1 MKRVCLVVSTLLT
14 AKILL
19 LDQIAALSRDNTVV
33 LAANAKDPDALRRLN
48 LDAAVIFMP
57 IERKISP
64 VRDLWALMHLL
75 IFFRRQHFD
84 VVHSFT
90 PKVGILAM
98 VAAYL
103 ARVPIRIHTFT
114 GQTWA
119 TRKGLARS
127 FLRALDKF
135 TASLATNVLVDGRSQ
150 REFLIQDAVVS
161 AAKSRV
167 LKITSHC
174 SVDGERFRP
183 NEKMRRSVRATLGI
197 ADDAVVFLYVGRLNL
212 EKGLLD
218 LAAAF
223 AELAASD
230 PYAHLLI
237 VGPDEDGLRR
247 PMEELLSRFAERV
260 NWVGFTTSPES
271 YMAAADVFCL
281 PSYREGF
288 GQVLIEASAAGIPVI
303 ATRIYG
309 VKDAVVEGKTGL
321 LYPPGDATTL
331 CERMKT
337 LASAPA
343 FRRELGNAGRARV
356 LQEFAREDLARAL
369 VEYYAS
375 LTAKV

>member
-1 MKRVCLVVSTLLT
+1 MT
-14 AKILL
+14 AKIFL
-19 LDQIAALSRDNTVV
+19 LDQIAALGKDNTVV
-33 LAANAKDPDALRRLN
+33 VAANTKDPEALRRLSV
-48 LDAAVIFMP
+48 DAPVIFMP
-57 IERKISP
+57 IERNISP
-64 VRDLWALMHLL
+64 LRDLWALIRLL
-75 IFFRRQHFD
+75 IFFRWNHFD

-90 PKVGILAM
+90 PKVGIVAM

-119 TRKGLARS
+119 TREGLARS
-127 FLRALDKF
+127 FLRAIDKF
-135 TASLATNVLVDGRSQ
+135 TANLATNVLVDGRSQ
-150 REFLIQDAVVS
+150 REFLIKDAVVS
-161 AAKSRV
+161 AAKSKV
-167 LKITSHC
+167 LTSTSHC

-183 NEKMRRSVRATLGI
+183 NEEKRRSIRGGLGI
-197 ADDAVVFLYVGRLNL
+197 ADDAVVFLYVGRLSV

-223 AELAASD
+223 ADIAASN
-230 PYAHLLI
+230 PSAHLLV

-260 NWVGFTTSPES
+260 NWVGYTTSPEA

-309 VKDAVVEGKTGL
+309 VKDAVVEGETGL
-321 LYPPGDATTL
+321 LYPPGDTATL
-331 CERMKT
+331 CEHMKT
-337 LASAPA
+337 LASSPA
-343 FRRELGNAGRARV
+343 FRRELGNTGRVRV
-356 LQEFAREDLARAL
+356 LREFAPEHITQAL